1 MYPENNGEM
10 VSKLYLGSERI
21 TETDPIYASSGYP
34 KNVNNWKQIQH
45 LDIHPEREIVYPK
58 NNREMMPKLYLGLEW
73 TI

>member
-10 VSKLYLGSERI
+10 VSKLYLGSEWI

-45 LDIHPEREIVYPK
+45 LDIQRSTYLE
-58 NNREMMPKLYLGLEW
+58 LYLFRMGDA
-73 TI
+73 